1 MQDLK
6 GKVAVITGGGSGLGR
21 ELALCCAAR
30 GMKLLLGDV
39 DEAGM
44 QETLRLVEERA
55 PGTESTTMRLDV
67 SRLEQVQAFAE
78 LCKTR
83 FGTAHLLFNNA
94 GVSVNGPIWENT
106 QADWDWVLGVNLY
119 GVVWGIKTFTPMMLA
134 QGEGHIVNV
143 ASAAGWLNGPSAGI
157 YNVSKCSVVAMSETL
172 ALDLR
177 DAGSEKIGVSVLCPA
192 FFPTG
197 IADSQR
203 NRPADKADTIE
214 RNEIAEKRA
223 QALKYAVEHG
233 RIPASDVAE
242 MTLKAVEDDQFY
254 IFPHRKI
261 KQLIAMRAAAADREK
276 DVFDSMN
283 PQ

>member
-21 ELALCCAAR
+21 ELALCCATR
-30 GMKLLLGDV
+30 GMHLLLGDV
-39 DEAGM
+39 DENGM
-44 QETLRLVEERA
+44 QETLCLVEERA

-67 SRLEQVQAFAE
+67 SKLEQVQAFAE

-83 FGTAHLLFNNA
+83 FGGAHVLFNNA

-106 QADWDWVLGVNLY
+106 PADWDWVLGVNLY
-119 GVVWGIKTFTPMMLA
+119 GVVWGIKAFTPIMLE

-143 ASAAGWLNGPSAGI
+143 ASAAGWLNGPSASI

-177 DAGSEKIGVSVLCPA
+177 DAGSDNIGVSVLCPA

-203 NRPADKADTIE
+203 NRPADKADTIVKTAV
-214 RNEIAEKRA
+214 AEKRA
-223 QALKYAVEHG
+223 QELKYAVEHG

-242 MTLKAVEDDQFY
+242 MTLKAVEQDQFY

>member
-119 GVVWGIKTFTPMMLA
+119 GVVWGIKTFTPMMLE

>member
-6 GKVAVITGGGSGLGR
+6 DKVAVITGGGSGLGR

-39 DEAGM
+39 DEAGI

-119 GVVWGIKTFTPMMLA
+119 GVVWGIKTFTPMMLE

-261 KQLIAMRAAAADREK
+261 KQLIAMRAAAADQEK

>member
-83 FGTAHLLFNNA
+83 FSGAHLLFNNA

-119 GVVWGIKTFTPMMLA
+119 GVVWGIKTFTPMMLE

-261 KQLIAMRAAAADREK
+261 KQLIAMRAAAADQEK

>member
-21 ELALCCAAR
+21 ELALCCASR
-30 GMKLLLGDV
+30 GMQLLLGDV

-55 PGTESTTMRLDV
+55 PGTPCATMRLDV

-83 FGTAHLLFNNA
+83 FGGAHLLFNNA

-106 QADWDWVLGVNLY
+106 PADWDWVLGVNLY
-119 GVVWGIKTFTPMMLA
+119 GVVWGIKAFTPIMLE

-172 ALDLR
+172 AMDLR
-177 DAGSEKIGVSVLCPA
+177 DVGAENVGVSVLCPA

-197 IADSQR
+197 IADSHR
-203 NRPADKADTIE
+203 NRPADKAETIVKT
-214 RNEIAEKRA
+214 EIAEKRA

-233 RIPASDVAE
+233 RIPASEVAE

>member
-1 MQDLK
+1 M
-6 GKVAVITGGGSGLGR
+6 
-21 ELALCCAAR
+21 
-30 GMKLLLGDV
+30 
-39 DEAGM
+39 
-44 QETLRLVEERA
+44 
-55 PGTESTTMRLDV
+55 
-67 SRLEQVQAFAE
+67 
-78 LCKTR
+78 
-83 FGTAHLLFNNA
+83 
-94 GVSVNGPIWENT
+94 
-106 QADWDWVLGVNLY
+106 
-119 GVVWGIKTFTPMMLA
+119 
-134 QGEGHIVNV
+134 
-143 ASAAGWLNGPSAGI
+143 NGPSAGI

>member
-6 GKVAVITGGGSGLGR
+6 DKVAVITGGGSGLGR

-119 GVVWGIKTFTPMMLA
+119 GVVWGIKTFTPMMLE

>member
-83 FGTAHLLFNNA
+83 FGAAHLLFNNA

-119 GVVWGIKTFTPMMLA
+119 GVVWGIKTFTPMMLE

>member
-214 RNEIAEKRA
+214 RNDIAEKRA

>member
-119 GVVWGIKTFTPMMLA
+119 GVVWGIKTFTPMMLE

-214 RNEIAEKRA
+214 RNDIAEKRA

>member
-83 FGTAHLLFNNA
+83 FGGAHLLFNNA

-119 GVVWGIKTFTPMMLA
+119 GVVWGIKTFTPMMLE

-214 RNEIAEKRA
+214 RNDIAEKRA

>member
-44 QETLRLVEERA
+44 LETLRLVEERA

>member
-6 GKVAVITGGGSGLGR
+6 NKVAVITGGGSGLGR
-21 ELALCCAAR
+21 ELALCCAGR

-67 SRLEQVQAFAE
+67 SKLEQVQAFAD

-83 FGTAHLLFNNA
+83 FGGAHLLFNNA

-106 QADWDWVLGVNLY
+106 PADWDWVLGVNLY
-119 GVVWGIKTFTPMMLA
+119 GVVWGIKAFTPIMLE

-177 DAGSEKIGVSVLCPA
+177 DAGARNVGVSVLCPA

-203 NRPADKADTIE
+203 NRPADKADTIVKTA
-214 RNEIAEKRA
+214 IAEKRA
-223 QALKYAVEHG
+223 QELKYAVEHG

-254 IFPHRKI
+254 VFPHRKI

>member
-1 MQDLK
+1 MRDLQ

-21 ELALCCAAR
+21 ELALRCAAR
-30 GMKLLLGDV
+30 GMKLVLGDV
-39 DEAGM
+39 DEPGM
-44 QETLRLVEERA
+44 RETLRLVQEQFA
-55 PGTESTTMRLDV
+55 GTEAASMRLDV
-67 SRLEQVQAFAE
+67 SSLEQVQALAE
-78 LCKTR
+78 LCKSR
-83 FGTAHLLFNNA
+83 FGAAHLLFNNA

-119 GVVWGIKTFTPMMLA
+119 GVVWGIKVFTPLMIE
-134 QGEGHIVNV
+134 QGEGYIVNT
-143 ASAAGWLNGPSAGI
+143 ASAAGWLNGPSSGI

-177 DAGSEKIGVSVLCPA
+177 DAGAKVGVSVLCPA

-203 NRPADKADTIE
+203 NRPADKAETITRSE
-214 RNEIAEKRA
+214 AAQKRA
-223 QALKYAVEHG
+223 EQLKYAVEHG
-233 RIPASDVAE
+233 RIPASEIAE
-242 MTLKAVEDDQFY
+242 TTLAAVEGEQFY

-261 KQLIAMRAAAADREK
+261 KQLVKLRAEAADREQ

-283 PQ
+283 P